1 MSYRILASA
10 LILAVLSACSTSAPQ
25 TTAPEP
31 SRQAAAQSSRQQ
43 CIESLTSALEVAVY
57 ADYCVRD
64 EQQRQPFFEF
74 ARRVATQEPI
84 ASCHLMITAPY
95 TANPTRHCAANRN
108 NVRQFMRHGII
119 SAPKVNRRPP
129 EN

>member
-1 MSYRILASA
+1 MSYRTPASA
-10 LILAVLSACSTSAPQ
+10 LILAALSACSTSAPQ
-25 TTAPEP
+25 TTAPEL

-74 ARRVATQEPI
+74 ARRVATEEPI
-84 ASCHLMITAPY
+84 ASCHLVITAPY
-95 TANPTRHCAANRN
+95 ATNPARHCAANRN

-119 SAPKVNRRPP
+119 SDPKVNRRPP